1 MLQQNII
8 QVFENNSGDITIAK
22 GEFIDLKTSVS
33 IGHLSFT
40 VKEAR
45 EVAEALLWLSNEI
58 ENSQAT
64 GD

>member
-22 GEFIDLKTSVS
+22 GEFIDIKTSVT
-33 IGHLSFT
+33 IDHLSLT

-45 EVAEALLWLSNEI
+45 EVAETLLWLSSEI